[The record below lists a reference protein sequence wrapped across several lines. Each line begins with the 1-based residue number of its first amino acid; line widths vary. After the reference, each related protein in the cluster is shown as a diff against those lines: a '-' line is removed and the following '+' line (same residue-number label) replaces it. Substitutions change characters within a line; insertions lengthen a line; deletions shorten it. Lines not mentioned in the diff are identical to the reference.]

1 VEGVVELGIMEEHGS
16 GNPEDL
22 NDFGKDGEEDDLGL
36 CRKNWDDSFT
46 PDCM

>member
-1 VEGVVELGIMEEHGS
+1 VEGVVEVGIVEERGI

-36 CRKNWDDSFT
+36 CSKNSDDSST